1 MRDESSAADDAPE
14 TTSSAGG
21 DGADERAGEVPGG
34 TPGATAGAG
43 PATEPPTEAEL
54 RALAGDQ
61 PLDFVTQGGVRY
73 TLLGTAHVSKS
84 SAAAVTDMIEGGR
97 FDAVAIELDAGR
109 YRALTDPD
117 AYSKMDLFKVLREGK
132 AAMLA
137 VNLALSAFQQRMAE
151 QFGVEPGAE
160 MKAAIK
166 AAGQRNLPVL
176 LVDRDIGVTL
186 RRVYA
191 NVPWWQRITLF
202 GGLLAS
208 AFSTE
213 KISEE
218 DIEALKEGDIL
229 ESTFTEFA
237 AKSEKIYRP
246 LIAERDEYMVSK
258 LLQQGPGHKDV
269 LVVMGAGHLKGVAA
283 GLREPEAGAADAS
296 ARLEAVPPPSKVAK
310 ALPWVIVA
318 IIVAGFVVGF
328 SRSADVG
335 LTLLTD
341 WTLIHLVLSAVG
353 ATIALAHPLT
363 ILVAAA
369 ASPFTALNPL
379 IGVGFVAA
387 GTELWLRRPNVGDFE
402 ALRHDVTKVSGWWR
416 NRAARVLLVF
426 ILTTLG
432 SASGT
437 YIAGFRIFHR
447 LFGTG

>member
-1 MRDESSAADDAPE
+1 MRDESNAASDASE
-14 TTSSAGG
+14 AAAGAAAS
-21 DGADERAGEVPGG
+21 DGAGTALDETGRTDPV
-34 TPGATAGAG
+34 
-43 PATEPPTEAEL
+43 TEPPTEAEL

-61 PLDFVTQGGVRY
+61 PLEFVTQGGVHY

-84 SAAAVTDMIEGGR
+84 SAEAVTNMIEGGS

-160 MKAAIK
+160 MKAAIQGAK
-166 AAGQRNLPVL
+166 QRSLPIL

-218 DIEALKEGDIL
+218 DIEALKEGDLL

-237 AKSEKIYRP
+237 AKSERIYRP

-258 LLQQGPGHKDV
+258 LLQQGPGHAEV
-269 LVVMGAGHLKGVAA
+269 LVVMGAGHLKGVTA
-283 GLREPEAGAADAS
+283 GLREPAEGAAQDS
-296 ARLEAVPPPSKVAK
+296 SRLEVLPPPSKVAK
-310 ALPWVIVA
+310 VLPWVIVA
-318 IIVAGFVVGF
+318 IVVAGFVVGF
-328 SRSADVG
+328 LRSPDVG

-341 WTLIHLVLSAVG
+341 WTLIHLVLSALG
-353 ATIALAHPLT
+353 AVIALAHPVT
-363 ILVAAA
+363 VLVAAA

-402 ALRHDVTKVSGWWR
+402 ALRHDVTKLSGWWR

-447 LFGTG
+447 LFSGG